1 MPGRN
6 GAGPMG
12 GGAMTGRGFGPCV
25 GAGNSANCAGPGL
38 MMVCRHGRGY
48 GYGFQR
54 GHNGTEMTAG
64 ARRVTLQA
72 QKKAL
77 TNRLEI
83 IDRQLESL

>member
-48 GYGFQR
+48 GYG
-54 GHNGTEMTAG
+54 
-64 ARRVTLQA
+64 
-72 QKKAL
+72 
-77 TNRLEI
+77 
-83 IDRQLESL
+83 